1 MEDLKLALLGFG
13 NAAQA
18 FAEMLMEKEEE
29 IRQVY
34 GRGVRVTAI
43 TAPSKGTILD
53 SQGIDLKKVLADAR
67 SAGRFAED
75 TAGLCT
81 RNTLQV
87 IEQADCD
94 AVCELTPLYIEDGQ
108 PAIDHIRRAFQCGK
122 HVVSANKGPI
132 AWAYDELK
140 QEAEEK
146 GLMFFYETTVM
157 DGTPVFNLVEKTL
170 KFCRVTEVSG
180 ILNSTTNYILEEL
193 AAGKEYGE
201 ILEAGKK
208 LGFIEADPAMDIDG
222 FDAAAKVTA
231 LLNVLM
237 NAGITPADVDRT
249 GIGDITAED
258 IRKAAERGKVI
269 KLLCEGRRTENGIAA
284 RVKPVEVDQSDM
296 LASIDSTTSVVSI
309 TTDLMGKLSV
319 IEHQPDLRQTAYGI
333 FGDVIRLL
341 DGQQR

>member
-1 MEDLKLALLGFG
+1 MYEERYDPESNMIDWTGDFYYEMSVTGSEELAPGLK
-13 NAAQA
+13 
-18 FAEMLMEKEEE
+18 
-29 IRQVY
+29 Y
-34 GRGVRVTAI
+34 TAYQW
-43 TAPSKGTILD
+43 TNVPRKMHVLE
-53 SQGIDLKKVLADAR
+53 IDLTSPDIELTTSMADDIVPNPNANGNSNDGFNIR
-67 SAGRFAED
+67 ETLSQ
-75 TAGLCT
+75 LCT
-81 RNTLQV
+81 RKRTEGENVLAGINTGFFDSNDGIPRGLH
-87 IEQADCD
+87 
-94 AVCELTPLYIEDGQ
+94 IEDGEPVYVNNQ
-108 PAIDHIRRAFQCGK
+108 GVRSGFVNHAWAFTVFSDATASCGK
-122 HVVSANKGPI
+122 KEFKGTF
-132 AWAYDELK
+132 E
-140 QEAEEK
+140 
-146 GLMFFYETTVM
+146 
-157 DGTPVFNLVEKTL
+157 
-170 KFCRVTEVSG
+170 
-180 ILNSTTNYILEEL
+180 